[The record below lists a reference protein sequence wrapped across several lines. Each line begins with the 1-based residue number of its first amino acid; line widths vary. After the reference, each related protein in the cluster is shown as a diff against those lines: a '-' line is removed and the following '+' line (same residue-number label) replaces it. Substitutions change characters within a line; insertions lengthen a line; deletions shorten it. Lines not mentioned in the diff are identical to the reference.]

1 MSDEAHL
8 MTEHVLELSN
18 LACRRGG
25 RMLFSGMDLSLT
37 EGDAA
42 LITGPNGSGKSS
54 LLRVI
59 AGLIQPLQGQIRWE
73 GQNAQKFSNNFRS
86 ALRYVGH
93 SDGLQPVLS
102 VLENLKYWSQLY
114 GSSQDL
120 EKLNRGLES
129 VGLFDLSELPARV
142 LSAGQRRRLALAR
155 AIATEGRLWLLDE
168 PTVALDRQSINR
180 IETAISEFRASG
192 GIVIAS
198 TNAPLNLSDCKVLN
212 ISDYHWAEEN

>member
-1 MSDEAHL
+1 MSDEAYL
-8 MTEHVLELSN
+8 MTKHVLELSN

-25 RMLFSGMDLSLT
+25 RLLFSGLDLSLT
-37 EGDAA
+37 EGGAA
-42 LITGPNGSGKSS
+42 LVTGPNGSGKSS
-54 LLRVI
+54 FLRVI
-59 AGLIQPLQGQIRWE
+59 AGLIQPLQGQIHWE
-73 GQNAQKFSNNFRS
+73 GQNAQKFSDNFRS

-102 VLENLKYWSQLY
+102 VLENLKYWSQIY

-120 EKLNRGLES
+120 EKLNHGLEA

-142 LSAGQRRRLALAR
+142 LSAGQRRRLALAK
-155 AIATEGRLWLLDE
+155 AIATDGRIWLLDE

-212 ISDYHWAEEN
+212 ISDYHWVEEN

>member
-25 RMLFSGMDLSLT
+25 RLLFSGMDLSLT

-59 AGLIQPLQGQIRWE
+59 AGLIQPLQGQIHWE
-73 GQNAQKFSNNFRS
+73 GQNAVKFSDNFRS
-86 ALRYVGH
+86 AIRYVGH

-142 LSAGQRRRLALAR
+142 LSAGQRRRLALAK
-155 AIATEGRLWLLDE
+155 AIATDGRLWLFDE
-168 PTVALDRQSINR
+168 PTVALDRQSVNR

-198 TNAPLNLSDCKVLN
+198 TNAPLNLSDCKALN
-212 ISDYHWAEEN
+212 ISDYHWVEEN

>member
-1 MSDEAHL
+1 
-8 MTEHVLELSN
+8 LELSN

-25 RMLFSGMDLSLT
+25 RLLFSGMDLSLT

-42 LITGPNGSGKSS
+42 LVTGPNGSGKSS
-54 LLRVI
+54 LLRLI
-59 AGLIQPLQGQIRWE
+59 AGLIQPLQGQIHWE
-73 GQNAQKFSNNFRS
+73 GQNALKFSDNFRS

-168 PTVALDRQSINR
+168 PSVALDRQSINR

>member
-25 RMLFSGMDLSLT
+25 RLLFSGMDLSLT

-212 ISDYHWAEEN
+212 ISEYHWAEEN

>member
-1 MSDEAHL
+1 
-8 MTEHVLELSN
+8 LELSN

-25 RMLFSGMDLSLT
+25 RLLFSGMDLSLT

-42 LITGPNGSGKSS
+42 VVTGPNGSGKSS
-54 LLRVI
+54 LLRLI
-59 AGLIQPLQGQIRWE
+59 AGLIQPLQGQIHWE
-73 GQNAQKFSNNFRS
+73 GQNALKFSDNFRS

-168 PTVALDRQSINR
+168 PSVALDRQSINR

>member
-1 MSDEAHL
+1 

-25 RMLFSGMDLSLT
+25 RLLFSGMDLSLT

-42 LITGPNGSGKSS
+42 LVTGPNGSGKSS

-73 GQNAQKFSNNFRS
+73 GQNAQKFTVNFRS

-102 VLENLKYWSQLY
+102 VLENLKYWSQIY

-142 LSAGQRRRLALAR
+142 LSAGQRRRLALAK
-155 AIATEGRLWLLDE
+155 AIATDGRLWLLDE

-198 TNAPLNLSDCKVLN
+198 TNAPLNLSDCKTLN
-212 ISDYHWAEEN
+212 ISDYYWAEEN